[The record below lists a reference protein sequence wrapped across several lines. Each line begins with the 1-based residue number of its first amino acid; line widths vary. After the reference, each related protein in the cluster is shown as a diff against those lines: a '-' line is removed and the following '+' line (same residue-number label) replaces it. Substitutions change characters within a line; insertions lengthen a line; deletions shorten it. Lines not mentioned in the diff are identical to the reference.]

1 MVLCKVPKDTDNS
14 SADYK
19 LAVVDLF
26 KEGKI
31 PRSKKTAMYQV
42 RPEEMEEL
50 FLDV

>member
-1 MVLCKVPKDTDNS
+1 MNTVDGALQSPKDTDNL

-31 PRSKKTAMYQV
+31 PRSKKTAM
-42 RPEEMEEL
+42 
-50 FLDV
+50 